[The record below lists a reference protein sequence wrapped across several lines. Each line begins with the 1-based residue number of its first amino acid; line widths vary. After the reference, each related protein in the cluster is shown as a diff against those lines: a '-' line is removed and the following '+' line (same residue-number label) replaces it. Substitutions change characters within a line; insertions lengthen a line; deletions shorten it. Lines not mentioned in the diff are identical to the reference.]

1 MSQEKL
7 TPREILIRFAKE
19 LNNNW
24 NAIFAA
30 LKEKRVVPE
39 AAPETPND
47 WTTITL
53 VDDNYPERLKQ
64 GYRQPFVLFAKG
76 NMANLVDGMLS
87 IIAPKHYISTPEAKA
102 MIESTIKAIRDKKIP
117 VVIQWKDN
125 NEDSAFRN
133 YSFDVLHAYENSGI
147 PYVVVIEENTKDP
160 EIIAERVAAS
170 GGLAITERYPGSK
183 DGEGILPAGRIT
195 PHLVKAALLL
205 AGENHS
211 GAARDLSFALQAG
224 IDIGAL
230 SWPAFSEG
238 GKLCSSVIR
247 DGAAIISDA
256 DDILDLL
263 KGN

>member
-7 TPREILIRFAKE
+7 TAREILIHFAKE

-24 NAIFAA
+24 GAIYAA
-30 LKEKRVVPE
+30 LKEKKTVPD

-64 GYRQPFVLFAKG
+64 GYRQPFVLFTKG

-87 IIAPKHYISTPEAKA
+87 IIAPKHYISTPEARI
-102 MIESTIKAIRDKKIP
+102 MIETTIKAIRDKKIP
-117 VVIQWKDN
+117 VVIQWKDDA
-125 NEDSAFRN
+125 DSAN
-133 YSFDVLHAYENSGI
+133 SYSFDVLHAYENSGI
-147 PYVVVIEENTKDP
+147 PFVAVIGENVKDP
-160 EIIAERVAAS
+160 ELIAERVAAS
-170 GGLAITERYPGSK
+170 GGLAITERYPGSN
-183 DGEGILPAGRIT
+183 EGILPAGRIT
-195 PHLVKAALLL
+195 PHLAKAALVL

-211 GAARDLSFALQAG
+211 DAARDISFALQAG

-247 DGAAIISDA
+247 EGAEIISDA

>member
-7 TPREILIRFAKE
+7 TAREILIRFAKE

-24 NAIFAA
+24 DAVYAA
-30 LKEKRVVPE
+30 LKEKKTVPD
-39 AAPETPND
+39 AAPETLTD
-47 WTTITL
+47 WTTLTL
-53 VDDNYPERLKQ
+53 VDDNYPERLKR

-102 MIESTIKAIRDKKIP
+102 MIEATIKAIRDKKIP
-117 VVIQWKDN
+117 VVIQWKDDA
-125 NEDSAFRN
+125 DSFN
-133 YSFDVLHAYENSGI
+133 GYSFDVLHAYENSGI
-147 PYVVVIEENTKDP
+147 PFVAVIGENVKDP
-160 EIIAERVAAS
+160 ELIAERVAAS

-183 DGEGILPAGRIT
+183 DGEGVLPAGRIT
-195 PHLVKAALLL
+195 PHLAKAALVL
-205 AGENHS
+205 AGENRS

-238 GKLCSSVIR
+238 GSLCSSVIR
-247 DGAAIISDA
+247 DGAEIISNA
-256 DDILDLL
+256 DDVLDLL